1 MSEFYL
7 FMQRLSKLNDKVFL
21 KFDAI
26 NCLNK
31 I

>member
-21 KFDAI
+21 KFDTI
-26 NCLNK
+26 NRLNK

>member
-7 FMQRLSKLNDKVFL
+7 SMQRLSKLNDKVFL

-26 NCLNK
+26 NRLNK